1 MTSMR
6 ATWLAALT
14 LSAAGICAVPS
25 AGHAQV
31 PQRDAQLD
39 VAETLVKNV
48 LTAVNQAN
56 LTGNYTVLRDLGGPA
71 FRERNNAAQLATIFQ
86 RLREQKSDLSPI
98 LMLKPVFNARP
109 GINQAGGLELVGY
122 FPTQPLQVQFH
133 LEFQHVGSGWM
144 IDTVSVT
151 TAATQQQALQPAPQQ
166 PYGGAPSAG
175 LPYLANRPADGYS
188 R

>member
-1 MTSMR
+1 MTSTR
-6 ATWLAALT
+6 VRRWLAIGLAL
-14 LSAAGICAVPS
+14 LGSCALYNT
-25 AGHAQV
+25 ARAQA

-71 FRERNNAAQLATIFQ
+71 FRDRNNAAQLATIFQ

-98 LMLKPVFNARP
+98 LMLKPVFTARP

-133 LEFQHVGSGWM
+133 LEFQRVGSGWM
-144 IDTVSVT
+144 IDSVSVT
-151 TAATQQQALQPAPQQ
+151 TAATQQQALQSAPQQ
-166 PYGGAPSAG
+166 TYGGAPNAG
-175 LPYLANRPADGYS
+175 SPYVANRPADSYS